1 MSPVNMTFLLQTTVV
16 WPVRTSVASSSPLPS
31 QLSLIRSLNLSSM
44 QVFSGALTEY
54 QRGGIFREVYLS
66 LTQSV
71 LLKLEVRFL
80 NSLITT
86 FPRLGNVDLW
96 LLKMLCNFP
105 FIDIRL
111 PPGLEARL
119 LARSHRAASDD
130 CYSKSAY
137 SGIPA
142 MLCTFRH
149 PPPPTLSPTSLD
161 VKTMFN

>member
-1 MSPVNMTFLLQTTVV
+1 MSLVNMTFLLQTTVV

-54 QRGGIFREVYLS
+54 QRGGIFQEVYLS

-86 FPRLGNVDLW
+86 FPRLGNVDL
-96 LLKMLCNFP
+96 
-105 FIDIRL
+105 
-111 PPGLEARL
+111 
-119 LARSHRAASDD
+119 
-130 CYSKSAY
+130 
-137 SGIPA
+137 
-142 MLCTFRH
+142 
-149 PPPPTLSPTSLD
+149 
-161 VKTMFN
+161 